1 MLIESTVDT
10 CRGKT
15 DAKELAWRT
24 LSSDDAVNWSD
35 FVQRVFEL
43 AAERGV
49 PVHLDVKRGKGS
61 HATLYYG
68 NRKTVVKD
76 RRQEIGRGL
85 LSEMIRQLDL
95 KSGDFR

>member
-1 MLIESTVDT
+1 MPKSLH
-10 CRGKT
+10 GGP
-15 DAKELAWRT
+15 
-24 LSSDDAVNWSD
+24 LSSEDVVNGSD
-35 FVQRVFEL
+35 FVHRVFEL
-43 AAERGV
+43 AAECGV
-49 PVHLDVKRGKGS
+49 PVHFDAKRGKGS

-76 RRQEIGRGL
+76 RRKEIGRGL